1 MFVCST
7 QICIAIFAQQSNGM
21 EILASLDCT
30 HSFVGTHFKCFFF
43 RLLLTLSVRNKNR
56 NRQATFHLID
66 LIRIIIIPFGV
77 CRRIGFGGLCE
88 LLVSLHYLAML
99 AKSALTNNG
108 LIDPLFIPKIRQQT
122 IAIHCCCW

>member
-1 MFVCST
+1 MGWKYWLHW
-7 QICIAIFAQQSNGM
+7 IALTALLAH
-21 EILASLDCT
+21 ILN
-30 HSFVGTHFKCFFF
+30 VFFF